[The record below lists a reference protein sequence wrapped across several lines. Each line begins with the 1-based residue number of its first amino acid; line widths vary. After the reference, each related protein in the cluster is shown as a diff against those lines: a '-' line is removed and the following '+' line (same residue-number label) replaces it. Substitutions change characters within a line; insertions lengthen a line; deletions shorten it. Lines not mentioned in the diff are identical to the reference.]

1 MSIHHKL
8 MGLSDLPAVYCNVFL
23 EIWEYILIFMRPLIR
38 IITASL
44 KFFDV
49 SHLFCMRMV
58 SGNIVWNCNLFTKM
72 PKRFDNDLKI
82 ILYDDEIKMLKVWI
96 EIELLCNKKKIENTY
111 RLGTTRLIVFGVLI
125 EPFPRFCRTFYIT
138 YINACTKFPS
148 PMLMSP
154 FFWHNQIL
162 AAFQTVYITNPQD
175 HMCSA
180 F

>member
-8 MGLSDLPAVYCNVFL
+8 MGLSDPPAVYCNVFL

-82 ILYDDEIKMLKVWI
+82 ILYDEIKMLKVWI